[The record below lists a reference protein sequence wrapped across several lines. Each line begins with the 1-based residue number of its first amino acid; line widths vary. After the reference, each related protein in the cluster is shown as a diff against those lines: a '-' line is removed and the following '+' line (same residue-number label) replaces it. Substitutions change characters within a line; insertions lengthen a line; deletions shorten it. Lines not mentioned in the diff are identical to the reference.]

1 MVGRG
6 AVEADIV
13 AVRLEVEGLE
23 VDVLQVFRMKILL
36 VDGGASGSTQSVVGI
51 RHLQPYYAWHVLQVA
66 LPLHR

>member
-23 VDVLQVFRMKILL
+23 ADVIQVFRMKILL
-36 VDGGASGSTQSVVGI
+36 VDGARSLLLEFGI
-51 RHLQPYYAWHVLQVA
+51 YSPIMLGMYYK
-66 LPLHR
+66 